1 MESLRPGIKRIKR
14 EQPAEAMAEQRLA
27 IGIDPKA
34 LADFGAQFAGQKVQE
49 LVASARSTGSSQA
62 GPRRRVVHHDEILVA
77 LFGIG
82 HVGLVSDAD
91 AARLAAALI
100 FLNPLRFGKCRE
112 AGIPVE
118 STKRNERPL
127 C

>member
-62 GPRRRVVHHDEILVA
+62 GPRRRVVPHDEILVA

-82 HVGLVSDAD
+82 HVGLVSDAAD
-91 AARLAAALI
+91 DRLV
-100 FLNPLRFGKCRE
+100 RKMVG
-112 AGIPVE
+112 
-118 STKRNERPL
+118 
-127 C
+127 